1 MLKGAASILTV
12 RDVAAAKVWYSGVL
26 GFEVTF
32 EFGTPLYNVC
42 LCRDHVQLHLVDAS
56 ESRNR
61 AGESAVAVFPDDV
74 DAVFEEIS
82 ARGAVFRSAPMNSSY
97 GMRDFIALDP
107 DGNELTF
114 GMAIGAGNS

>member
-32 EFGTPLYNVC
+32 EFGTPLYYVC

-56 ESRNR
+56 ESRKR
-61 AGESAVAVFPDDV
+61 AGESAVAVFVDDV

-82 ARGAVFRSAPMNSSY
+82 ARGAIIRAAPVNSSY